1 MYDTSK
7 QNIDPHTARI
17 DYIAGLVTDM
27 LEDRVPSGERIW
39 AASHLFGVADH
50 AALLAGMRAQN
61 IELAYI
67 AGLMHDLYKFTTGNV
82 ERHAEEGAA
91 FARPLLDKSGFARPL
106 LDKSGLFSPKEIET
120 ICGAIY
126 YHSDK
131 AHRHLPPDEILKDAD
146 VMQSVLSSG
155 TCVVSR
161 KQSERWKSLKKEF
174 GFKL

>member
-67 AGLMHDLYKFTTGNV
+67 TGLMHDLYKFTTGIV
-82 ERHAEEGAA
+82 ERHAENGAA
-91 FARPLLDKSGFARPL
+91 FARPLLE
-106 LDKSGLFSPKEIET
+106 KSGLFSAKEIET

-131 AHRHLPPDEILKDAD
+131 AHRHLPFDEILKDAD
-146 VMQSVLSSG
+146 VMQTVLSSG
-155 TCVVSR
+155 TRVVSK
-161 KQSERWKSLKKEF
+161 KQSDRWKSLKKEF
-174 GFKL
+174 GFKP